1 MSEGN
6 SHNEELKDH
15 FFKLIDMK
23 TKEKILGD
31 LWEKHNTET
40 DKITVLDSDFVYN
53 VIYEA
58 MEEYATQEQP

>member
-1 MSEGN
+1 ME
-6 SHNEELKDH
+6 
-15 FFKLIDMK
+15 

-31 LWEKHNTET
+31 LWEKYNKET
-40 DKITVLDSDFVYN
+40 GKQTALDSDFVYN